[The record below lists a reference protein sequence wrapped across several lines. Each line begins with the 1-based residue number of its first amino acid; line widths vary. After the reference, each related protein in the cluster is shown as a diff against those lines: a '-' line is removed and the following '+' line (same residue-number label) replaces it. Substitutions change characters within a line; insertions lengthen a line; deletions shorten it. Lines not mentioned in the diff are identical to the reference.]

1 MKKYILLLLFLTAIV
16 VGPFAYQRWSEAKR
30 LRHIRETK
38 QHAAQIRATPL
49 KDFLQQ
55 LDQTSPDQT
64 LLILFTGNTQAHLE
78 PCGCFIGQSGG
89 LPRRATA
96 ISGIRDKGF
105 SPLLVDLGGFIPL
118 EPESMKSDVFEQ
130 IALNTDDETHALDR
144 LRVETTF
151 TAMERMGY
159 DVLVSAQPEANLGEN
174 SLEQTLPDYRFQLL
188 AAHSKVSSP
197 AQRPYLIKTVGSKR
211 IALIELSLLETGQTA
226 SIPSKLDS
234 LLAKVQVEADIV
246 IVSSHLQ
253 PEVNRSFAKKYP
265 NISAIMSRD
274 TGETERVGNVL
285 LTYCYPHGKTLGA
298 LTLTDAA
305 GQTSA
310 AVEQIALTEDVVD
323 DSDIRKLL
331 NDFYEQVANDP
342 QLQVAGH
349 PLFSSEALEQDR
361 SNSYIGSE
369 ACQECHQKEFD
380 QWSHSSH
387 ATAFNTLQI
396 VGREYY
402 SKCVSCHVTGFG
414 YASGYEIGKADR
426 AHLAEVGCETCH
438 GPGKQHTY
446 TPLATNIRGKVE
458 VSTCMECHAPEHS
471 PGFEQLVAEL
481 MPEVDHSRTDPSLKQ
496 ILEQRVR
503 GPIKPQVELFVM
515 SYCPYAVD
523 AEKEL
528 LPFFS
533 KYTDAIDF
541 KLRFIVNKKAR
552 SADGTDKDPEF
563 TSLHGEA
570 ELIENLRQIVIAELY
585 PDQFFDY
592 LLCRADHLK
601 EAWTLCAKKVGLDT
615 QKITS
620 MVEMPEMRRR
630 LLQDFHRSGG
640 LGIRSSPTLV
650 IDGRVVIDQ
659 LWRGRV
665 KETCQ

>member
-64 LLILFTGNTQAHLE
+64 VLVLFTGNTQAHLE

-96 ISGIRDKGF
+96 VSGIRNKGF
-105 SPLLVDLGGFIPL
+105 SPLLVDLGGFLPVEL
-118 EPESMKSDVFEQ
+118 KQMKSDLFEP
-130 IALNTDDETHALDR
+130 IALKTDDETHALDR

-151 TAMERMGY
+151 TAMARMGY
-159 DVLVSAQPEANLGEN
+159 DVLVSDQPEANLGEN
-174 SLEQTLPDYRFQLL
+174 SLEQTLTDYRFQLL
-188 AAHSKVSSP
+188 DTHSKASSP
-197 AQRPYLIKTVGSKR
+197 EQRPYLIKTVGSKR

-253 PEVNRSFAKKYP
+253 PEVNRSLAKKYP
-265 NISAIMSRD
+265 KISAIMSRD

-298 LTLTDAA
+298 LTLTDTT
-305 GQTSA
+305 GQTSST
-310 AVEQIALTEDVVD
+310 VEQIALTEDVSD
-323 DSDIRKLL
+323 DPNVRKLL
-331 NDFYEQVANDP
+331 NDFYEQVASDP
-342 QLQVAGH
+342 QLQVASH
-349 PLFSSEALEQDR
+349 PLFSSEALEQD
-361 SNSYIGSE
+361 SNNSYIGSE
-369 ACQECHQKEFD
+369 ACQECHRKEFD

-387 ATAFNTLQI
+387 ATAFNTLRM

-414 YASGYEIGKADR
+414 YSSGYQIGASDR

-458 VSTCMECHAPEHS
+458 TSTCMECHAPEHS
-471 PGFEQLVAEL
+471 PGFEQLVAQL
-481 MPEVDHSRTDPSLKQ
+481 MPEVDHSRPDPSLKQ

-533 KYTDAIDF
+533 RYIDEIDF
-541 KLRFIVNKKAR
+541 KLRFIVGEKEKSQKNTT
-552 SADGTDKDPEF
+552 GQTEF
-563 TSLHGEA
+563 TSLHGES
-570 ELIENLRQIVIAELY
+570 ELIENKRQMIIAELY
-585 PDQFFDY
+585 PDKLFDY
-592 LLCRADHLK
+592 LICRADHLQ
-601 EAWTLCAKKVGLDT
+601 EAWVHCAKKVELDVS
-615 QKITS
+615 KITRA
-620 MVEMPEMRRR
+620 VESEKIT
-630 LLQDFHRSGG
+630 LQLVKEVQRTKELNIKG
-640 LGIRSSPTLV
+640 SPTLV
-650 IDGRVVIDQ
+650 IDGRVIDGGI
-659 LWRGRV
+659 WRGKV
-665 KETCQ
+665 KETCR

>member
-38 QHAAQIRATPL
+38 QTAAQIHATPL

-55 LDQTSPDQT
+55 LDQASPDQT
-64 LLILFTGNTQAHLE
+64 VLVLFTGNTQAHLE

-96 ISGIRDKGF
+96 ISGIKDKGF
-105 SPLLVDLGGFIPL
+105 SPLLVDLGGFLPL
-118 EPESMKSDVFEQ
+118 EPEQMKPDLLGQTTE
-130 IALNTDDETHALDR
+130 LDQ
-144 LRVETTF
+144 LRVQTTF
-151 TAMERMGY
+151 TAMEMMGY
-159 DVLVSAQPEANLGEN
+159 DVLVSSQPGANAVD
-174 SLEQTLPDYRFQLL
+174 QTLTNYRFQLL
-188 AAHSKVSSP
+188 DAHSKASSP
-197 AQRPYLIKTVGSKR
+197 EQRPYLIKTVGSKR
-211 IALIELSLLETGQTA
+211 IALVELPLLEIGQTV
-226 SIPSKLDS
+226 SIPKNLDS
-234 LLAKVQVEADIV
+234 LMSEVQAQADIV

-253 PEVNRSFAKKYP
+253 PEVNKSFAQKYP
-265 NISAIMSRD
+265 NISAIMSRE

-298 LTLTDAA
+298 LTLTDTA
-305 GQTSA
+305 GQTSST
-310 AVEQIALTEDVVD
+310 VEQIALTEEVD
-323 DSDIRKLL
+323 DDPNVRKLL
-331 NDFYEQVANDP
+331 NDFYEQVASDP
-342 QLQVAGH
+342 QLQVASH
-349 PLFSSEALEQDR
+349 PLFASEVLERD
-361 SNSYIGSE
+361 SNNSYIGSE
-369 ACQECHQKEFD
+369 ACQECHRKEFD

-414 YASGYEIGKADR
+414 YSSGYQIGDPDR
-426 AHLAEVGCETCH
+426 KHLAEVGCETCH

-458 VSTCMECHAPEHS
+458 ASTCMECHQPEHS
-471 PGFEQLVAEL
+471 PGFEQLVAQL

-503 GPIKPQVELFVM
+503 GPVKPQVELFVM

-533 KYTDAIDF
+533 KYTDTIDF

-552 SADGTDKDPEF
+552 LAAGSDEDPEF

-570 ELIENLRQIVIAELY
+570 ELIENLRQMVVAELY
-585 PDQFFDY
+585 PDLFFDY

-601 EAWTLCAKKVGLDT
+601 EAWTLCAKKVGLDA

-620 MVEMPEMRRR
+620 MVEMPETRRR
-630 LLQDFHRSGG
+630 LLQDFHRAGG

-650 IDGRVVIDQ
+650 IDGRVIIDQ

>member
-1 MKKYILLLLFLTAIV
+1 VKKYVLLLLFLTAVV

-38 QHAAQIRATPL
+38 QQAAQIRATPL

-64 LLILFTGNTQAHLE
+64 VLVLFTGNTQAHLE

-96 ISGIRDKGF
+96 ISGISDKGF
-105 SPLLVDLGGFIPL
+105 SPLLVDLGGFLPL
-118 EPESMKSDVFEQ
+118 EPEPMKSDVFEQ
-130 IALNTDDETHALDR
+130 IALKTDDETHALDQ
-144 LRVETTF
+144 LRVQTTF
-151 TAMERMGY
+151 TAMEMMDY
-159 DVLVSAQPEANLGEN
+159 DVLVSTQPGANLSED
-174 SLEQTLPDYRFQLL
+174 SVEQVLADYRFQLL
-188 AAHSKVSSP
+188 AAPSKASSP

-211 IALIELSLLETGQTA
+211 IALIELRLLEIEQTA
-226 SIPSKLDS
+226 SIPKNLDS
-234 LLAKVQVEADIV
+234 LLSEVQAQADIA
-246 IVSSHLQ
+246 IISSHLQ
-253 PEVNRSFAKKYP
+253 PKVNKRLAEKYP

-298 LTLTDAA
+298 LTLIDAA
-305 GQTSA
+305 GGTSA
-310 AVEQIALTEDVVD
+310 AVEQIALTEEVGD
-323 DSDIRKLL
+323 DPNVRQLL
-331 NDFYEQVANDP
+331 NDFYGQVASDP
-342 QLQVAGH
+342 QLQVASH
-349 PLFSSEALEQDR
+349 PLFSSEALEQD
-361 SNSYIGSE
+361 SNNSYIGSE
-369 ACQECHQKEFD
+369 ACQECHRKEFD

-414 YASGYEIGKADR
+414 YSSGYEIGKADR

-458 VSTCMECHAPEHS
+458 ASTCMECHQPEHS
-471 PGFEQLVAEL
+471 PGFEQLVAQL

-533 KYTDAIDF
+533 RYIDAIDF
-541 KLRFIVNKKAR
+541 KLRFIVSKR
-552 SADGTDKDPEF
+552 DPSADGTDEAPEF
-563 TSLHGEA
+563 TSLHGET
-570 ELIENLRQIVIAELY
+570 ELIENLRQMVVAELY

-601 EAWTLCAKKVGLDT
+601 EAWTLCAQKVGLDVT
-615 QKITS
+615 KIAS
-620 MVEMPEMRRR
+620 MVDSPQARRR
-630 LLQDFHRSGG
+630 FLQEVERKEE
-640 LGIRSSPTLV
+640 LGIRGSPTLV
-650 IDGRVVIDQ
+650 IDGRVIGGQ
-659 LWRGRV
+659 LWRGKVR
-665 KETCQ
+665 ETCQ

>member
-1 MKKYILLLLFLTAIV
+1 MKKYILLLLFLTAVV

-38 QHAAQIRATPL
+38 QTAAQIHATPL
-49 KDFLQQ
+49 TNFLQQ
-55 LDQTSPDQT
+55 LERTSPDQT
-64 LLILFTGNTQAHLE
+64 ALVLFTGNAQAHLE

-105 SPLLVDLGGFIPL
+105 SPLLVDLGGFLPV
-118 EPESMKSDVFEQ
+118 EPEQMKSGLIEQ
-130 IALNTDDETHALDR
+130 TTELDQ
-144 LRVETTF
+144 LRAQTTF
-151 TAMERMGY
+151 TAMEMMGY
-159 DVLVSAQPEANLGEN
+159 DVLVSSQPRANAVD
-174 SLEQTLPDYRFQLL
+174 QTLTNYRFQLL
-188 AAHSKVSSP
+188 DAHSKASSP
-197 AQRPYLIKTVGSKR
+197 EQRPYLIKTVGSKR
-211 IALIELSLLETGQTA
+211 IALVELSLLETGQTA
-226 SIPSKLDS
+226 SIPNTLDS
-234 LLAKVQVEADIV
+234 LMSEVQAEADVV

-253 PEVNRSFAKKYP
+253 PKVNKSLAQKYP

-298 LTLTDAA
+298 LTLTDTA
-305 GQTSA
+305 GQTSST
-310 AVEQIALTEDVVD
+310 VEQIALTEDVSD
-323 DSDIRKLL
+323 DPNVRKLL
-331 NDFYEQVANDP
+331 NDFYEQVASDP
-342 QLQVAGH
+342 QLQVASH
-349 PLFSSEALEQDR
+349 PLFSSEALEQD
-361 SNSYIGSE
+361 SNNSYIGSE
-369 ACQECHQKEFD
+369 ACQECHRKEFD

-414 YASGYEIGKADR
+414 YTSGYEIGKADR

-458 VSTCMECHAPEHS
+458 ASTCMECHQPEHS
-471 PGFEQLVAEL
+471 PGFEQLVAQL

-496 ILEQRVR
+496 ILEQRGR

-515 SYCPYAVD
+515 SYCSYAVD

-533 KYTDAIDF
+533 KYIDEIDF
-541 KLRFIVNKKAR
+541 KLRFIVSKKPQ
-552 SADGTDKDPEF
+552 SADEVDEDPEF
-563 TSLHGEA
+563 ISLHGET
-570 ELIENLRQIVIAELY
+570 ELIENLRQMVIAELY
-585 PDQFFDY
+585 PDQYFDY

-601 EAWTLCAKKVGLDT
+601 EAWTLCAQKMGLDVE
-615 QKITS
+615 KIAS
-620 MVEMPEMRRR
+620 MVEMPETRHRF
-630 LLQDFHRSGG
+630 LQDIERKEE
-640 LGIRSSPTLV
+640 LGIQGSPTLV
-650 IDGRVVIDQ
+650 IDGRVIGGQ
-659 LWRGRV
+659 LWRGKVR
-665 KETCQ
+665 ETCQ

>member
-38 QHAAQIRATPL
+38 QYAAQIRATPL

-64 LLILFTGNTQAHLE
+64 VLVLFTGNTQAHLE

-105 SPLLVDLGGFIPL
+105 SPLLVDLGGVLPVEL
-118 EPESMKSDVFEQ
+118 KQMKSDVLEP
-130 IALNTDDETHALDR
+130 IAFKTDDEIHALDQ
-144 LRVETTF
+144 LRVQTTF
-151 TAMERMGY
+151 TAIEMMGY
-159 DVLVSAQPEANLGEN
+159 DVLVSSQPGANLGEN
-174 SLEQTLPDYRFQLL
+174 SVEQVLTNYRFQLL
-188 AAHSKVSSP
+188 AAPSKASPP
-197 AQRPYLIKTVGSKR
+197 AQRPYLIKTVGNKR
-211 IALIELSLLETGQTA
+211 VALIELSLLETDQTT
-226 SIPSKLDS
+226 SIPKKLDS
-234 LLAKVQVEADIV
+234 LLSEVQAHADIV
-246 IVSSHLQ
+246 IISSHLQ
-253 PEVNRSFAKKYP
+253 PEVNKSLAKKYP

-285 LTYCYPHGKTLGA
+285 LTYCHPHGKTLGA
-298 LTLTDAA
+298 LTITDAA
-305 GQTSA
+305 GGNSA
-310 AVEQIALTEDVVD
+310 AVEHIALTEEVGD
-323 DSDIRKLL
+323 DPNVRQLL
-331 NDFYEQVANDP
+331 NDFYGQVASDP
-342 QLQVAGH
+342 QLQVASH
-349 PLFSSEALEQDR
+349 RLFSSEALEQD
-361 SNSYIGSE
+361 SNNSYIGSQ
-369 ACQECHQKEFD
+369 ACQECHRKEFD

-396 VGREYY
+396 IGREYY

-414 YASGYEIGKADR
+414 YSSGYEIGNRDR

-458 VSTCMECHAPEHS
+458 TSMCMECHQPEHS
-471 PGFEQLVAEL
+471 PGFQEIVAQL

-496 ILEQRVR
+496 ILEQRGR
-503 GPIKPQVELFVM
+503 GPVKPQVELFVM
-515 SYCPYAVD
+515 SYCSYGVD

-533 KYTDAIDF
+533 KYIDEIDF
-541 KLRFIVNKKAR
+541 KLRFIVSKKDP
-552 SADGTDKDPEF
+552 SADETDAEPEF
-563 TSLHGEA
+563 TSLHGET
-570 ELIENLRQIVIAELY
+570 ELIENLRQMVVAELY

-601 EAWTLCAKKVGLDT
+601 EAWTLCAQKVGLDVT
-615 QKITS
+615 KIASAVDT
-620 MVEMPEMRRR
+620 PQARRR
-630 LLQDFHRSGG
+630 FLQEVERTKE
-640 LGIRSSPTLV
+640 LEIRGSPTLV
-650 IDGRVVIDQ
+650 IDGRVIGGQ

-665 KETCQ
+665 RETCQ

>member
-49 KDFLQQ
+49 KGFLQQ
-55 LDQTSPDQT
+55 LEQTSPDQT
-64 LLILFTGNTQAHLE
+64 VLVLFTGNTQAHLE

-96 ISGIRDKGF
+96 ISGIREKGF
-105 SPLLVDLGGFIPL
+105 SPLLVDLGGFLPV
-118 EPESMKSDVFEQ
+118 EPEQMKPDVSEQ
-130 IALNTDDETHALDR
+130 TTELDQ
-144 LRVETTF
+144 LRVQTTF
-151 TAMERMGY
+151 TAMEMMDY
-159 DVLVSAQPEANLGEN
+159 DVLVSAQPDEN
-174 SLEQTLPDYRFQLL
+174 AVDQTLTNYRFQLL
-188 AAHSKVSSP
+188 AAHSKASAP
-197 AQRPYLIKTVGSKR
+197 EQRPYFIKTVGSKR
-211 IALIELSLLETGQTA
+211 IALVELSLLETGQTA
-226 SIPSKLDS
+226 SIPKNLDS
-234 LLAKVQVEADIV
+234 LMSEVQAEADIV

-253 PEVNRSFAKKYP
+253 PEVNKRLAEKYP

-274 TGETERVGNVL
+274 TGDTERVGNVL

-298 LTLTDAA
+298 LTLTDTT
-305 GQTSA
+305 GQTSST
-310 AVEQIALTEDVVD
+310 VEQIALTEEVGD
-323 DSDIRKLL
+323 DPNVRELL
-331 NDFYEQVANDP
+331 NDFYEQVASDP
-342 QLQVAGH
+342 QLQVASH
-349 PLFSSEALEQDR
+349 PLFASEVLEQD
-361 SNSYIGSE
+361 SNNSYIGSE
-369 ACQECHQKEFD
+369 ACQECHRKEFD

-387 ATAFNTLQI
+387 ATAFNTLRM

-414 YASGYEIGKADR
+414 YASGYEIGGSDR

-458 VSTCMECHAPEHS
+458 ASTCMECHQPEHS
-471 PGFEQLVAEL
+471 PGFEQLVAQL

-496 ILEQRVR
+496 ILEQRGR

-533 KYTDAIDF
+533 KYIDEIDF
-541 KLRFIVNKKAR
+541 KLRFIVSKKPQ
-552 SADGTDKDPEF
+552 SADEVDEDPEF
-563 TSLHGEA
+563 ISLHGET
-570 ELIENLRQIVIAELY
+570 ELIENLRQMVIAELY
-585 PDQFFDY
+585 PDRYFDY

-601 EAWTLCAKKVGLDT
+601 EAWTLCAQKMGLDVE
-615 QKITS
+615 KIAS
-620 MVEMPEMRRR
+620 MVEMPETRHRF
-630 LLQDFHRSGG
+630 LQDIQRKEE
-640 LGIRSSPTLV
+640 LGIRGSPTLV
-650 IDGRVVIDQ
+650 IDGRVIGDQ
-659 LWRGRV
+659 LWRGKVR
-665 KETCQ
+665 ETCQ

>member
-38 QHAAQIRATPL
+38 QTAAQIRATPL
-49 KDFLQQ
+49 KGFLQQ
-55 LDQTSPDQT
+55 LEQTSPDQT
-64 LLILFTGNTQAHLE
+64 VLVLFTGNTQAHLE

-96 ISGIRDKGF
+96 ISGIREKGF
-105 SPLLVDLGGFIPL
+105 SPLLVDLGGFLPV
-118 EPESMKSDVFEQ
+118 EPEQMKPNVFGQTTE
-130 IALNTDDETHALDR
+130 LDQ
-144 LRVETTF
+144 LRVQTTF
-151 TAMERMGY
+151 TAMEMMGY
-159 DVLVSAQPEANLGEN
+159 DVLVSSQPDEN
-174 SLEQTLPDYRFQLL
+174 AIDQTLTNYRFQLL
-188 AAHSKVSSP
+188 AAHSKASAP
-197 AQRPYLIKTVGSKR
+197 EQRPYLIKTVGSKR
-211 IALIELSLLETGQTA
+211 IALVELPLLETGQTV
-226 SIPSKLDS
+226 SIPKNLDS
-234 LLAKVQVEADIV
+234 LMSEVQAEADIV

-253 PEVNRSFAKKYP
+253 PKVNKRLAQKYP
-265 NISAIMSRD
+265 NISAIMSRE

-305 GQTSA
+305 GQTSST
-310 AVEQIALTEDVVD
+310 VEQIALTEEVSD
-323 DSDIRKLL
+323 DPNVRKLL
-331 NDFYEQVANDP
+331 NDFYEQVASDP
-342 QLQVAGH
+342 QLQVASH
-349 PLFSSEALEQDR
+349 PLFSSEALEQD
-361 SNSYIGSE
+361 SNNSYIGSE
-369 ACQECHQKEFD
+369 ACQECHRKEFD

-414 YASGYEIGKADR
+414 YASGYEIGKVDR

-458 VSTCMECHAPEHS
+458 ASTCMECHQPEHS
-471 PGFEQLVAEL
+471 PGFEQLVAQL

-496 ILEQRVR
+496 ILEQRGR

-533 KYTDAIDF
+533 KYIDEIDF
-541 KLRFIVNKKAR
+541 KLRFIVSKKPQ
-552 SADGTDKDPEF
+552 SADEVDEDPEF
-563 TSLHGEA
+563 ISLHGET
-570 ELIENLRQIVIAELY
+570 ELIENLRQMVIAELY
-585 PDQFFDY
+585 PDQYFDY

-601 EAWTLCAKKVGLDT
+601 EAWTLCAQKMGLDVE
-615 QKITS
+615 KIAS
-620 MVEMPEMRRR
+620 MVEMPETR
-630 LLQDFHRSGG
+630 HRFLPDIQRKEE
-640 LGIRSSPTLV
+640 LGIRGSPTLV
-650 IDGRVVIDQ
+650 IDGRVIGGQ
-659 LWRGRV
+659 LWRGKVR
-665 KETCQ
+665 ETCQ

>member
-1 MKKYILLLLFLTAIV
+1 MKKYILLMVLLTAVV

-38 QHAAQIRATPL
+38 QTAAQIHATPL

-55 LDQTSPDQT
+55 LEQTSPDQT
-64 LLILFTGNTQAHLE
+64 VLLLFTGNTQAHLE

-105 SPLLVDLGGFIPL
+105 SPLLVDLGGFLPL
-118 EPESMKSDVFEQ
+118 EPEQMKSNGSEQ
-130 IALNTDDETHALDR
+130 TTALDL
-144 LRVETTF
+144 LRAQTTF
-151 TAMERMGY
+151 SAMEMMGY
-159 DVLVSAQPEANLGEN
+159 DVLISAQPEANLGEK
-174 SLEQTLPDYRFQLL
+174 SVDQVLRSYRFQLL
-188 AAHSKVSSP
+188 AAHSQTSSP
-197 AQRPYLIKTVGSKR
+197 KQRPYVIKTVGNKR
-211 IALIELSLLETGQTA
+211 IALIELSLLEIGQTA
-226 SIPSKLDS
+226 SIPSTLDS
-234 LLAKVQVEADIV
+234 LLSEVQTQADVV

-253 PEVNRSFAKKYP
+253 PEMNKRLAEKYP

-274 TGETERVGNVL
+274 AGETERVGNVL

-298 LTLTDAA
+298 LTLTEVD
-305 GQTSA
+305 GGTSA
-310 AVEQIALTEDVVD
+310 AVEQIALTEDVGD
-323 DSDIRKLL
+323 DSDVRKLL
-331 NDFYEQVANDP
+331 NDFYERVASDA
-342 QLQVAGH
+342 QLQVASH
-349 PLFSSEALEQDR
+349 PLFVSEALEQD
-361 SNSYIGSE
+361 SNNSYIGSE

-402 SKCVSCHVTGFG
+402 SECVSCHVTGFG
-414 YASGYEIGKADR
+414 YSSGYQIGNTDR
-426 AHLAEVGCETCH
+426 KHLAEVGCETCH

-458 VSTCMECHAPEHS
+458 ASTCMECHAPEHS
-471 PGFEQLVAEL
+471 PGFEQIVAQL

-496 ILEQRVR
+496 ILEQRGR

-533 KYTDAIDF
+533 KYIDAIDF

-552 SADGTDKDPEF
+552 SADAVDENPEF
-563 TSLHGEA
+563 TSLHGET
-570 ELIENLRQIVIAELY
+570 ELIENLRQMVIAELY

-601 EAWTLCAKKVGLDT
+601 EAWTLCAEKVGLDVT
-615 QKITS
+615 KIAS
-620 MVEMPEMRRR
+620 MVDSPQARQRF
-630 LLQDFHRSGG
+630 LQEVERKEE
-640 LGIRSSPTLV
+640 LGIRGSPTLV
-650 IDGRVVIDQ
+650 IDGRVIGGQ
-659 LWRGRV
+659 LWRGKVR
-665 KETCQ
+665 ETCQ